1 MGLRSHASH
10 GSQACTALQVGRLLL
25 QAELNRAVQRRIL
38 IELDRHVVR
47 PVDRRAAHR
56 TCHAI
61 RQPSLLAVTERT
73 IGCATA
79 LRSDVP
85 LACAASSTCRLR

>member
-25 QAELNRAVQRRIL
+25 QAELYRAVQRRIL

-47 PVDRRAAHR
+47 PVDRRATRR

-61 RQPSLLAVTERT
+61 HPPT
-73 IGCATA
+73 IV
-79 LRSDVP
+79 S
-85 LACAASSTCRLR
+85 